1 MFLFF
6 KKRKRPLSFLSRR
19 KNGLLL
25 FFLEEKKQKKIK
37 FGRVASLFFCRFR
50 QRGIQN
56 GRFVCEPSVFSFRAG
71 RAGKHLFSD
80 KSTIPQCLL
89 FLFFKKRK
97 RPLSF
102 LSRRKNGLLL
112 FFLEEKKQK
121 KIKFGRVASLFFCR
135 FRQRGIQNG
144 RFVCEPSVFS
154 FRAGRAGKHLFSDKS
169 TIPQCLLFLF
179 FKKRKRTPFKKRKR
193 TPFKKRNRSPSKKE
207 EALLGLPPANDPRSV
222 QCLCCEIR
230 LFSLAQSAT

>member
-1 MFLFF
+1 MNRPFF
-6 KKRKRPLSFLSRR
+6 RSGRDVRESIFSQINQLSCNVFYFFSSRKENVPLSFLFRR
-19 KNGLLL
+19 KN
-25 FFLEEKKQKKIK
+25 
-37 FGRVASLFFCRFR
+37 V
-50 QRGIQN
+50 
-56 GRFVCEPSVFSFRAG
+56 
-71 RAGKHLFSD
+71 
-80 KSTIPQCLL
+80 
-89 FLFFKKRK
+89 
-97 RPLSF
+97 
-102 LSRRKNGLLL
+102 LLL

-193 TPFKKRNRSPSKKE
+193 TPFKKRKRTPFKKRNRSPSKKE
-207 EALLGLPPANDPRSV
+207 EARFGLPPANDP
-222 QCLCCEIR
+222 
-230 LFSLAQSAT
+230 

>member
-1 MFLFF
+1 MLY
-6 KKRKRPLSFLSRR
+6 KTGGSYVNRPF
-19 KNGLLL
+19 
-25 FFLEEKKQKKIK
+25 
-37 FGRVASLFFCRFR
+37 
-50 QRGIQN
+50 
-56 GRFVCEPSVFSFRAG
+56 FSFRAG

-102 LSRRKNGLLL
+102 LSRRKNVLLL

-144 RFVCEPSVFS
+144 RFVCEPSGFVVGSLCGRKAALRPSPSAAES
-154 FRAGRAGKHLFSDKS
+154 FVS
-169 TIPQCLLFLF
+169 FLQE
-179 FKKRKRTPFKKRKR
+179 KKTYPFKKRKR

-207 EALLGLPPANDPRSV
+207 EDLLGLPPANDP
-222 QCLCCEIR
+222 
-230 LFSLAQSAT
+230 